1 MTSIARTLITLV
13 VAVAASSAP
22 CLAATESAQK
32 PMVTTVQMPVR
43 YLTYL
48 PKSYAPKGEPVP
60 LLVFLHGSGESGQ
73 DIEKVKV
80 WGPPAMI
87 EKGVDFPFIVIS
99 PQSATPR
106 GWNAELLKGML
117 DDVLSRYNV
126 DRKRI
131 YLTGLSMGG
140 FGAWEL
146 AARYPEV
153 FAALAPIAGGWNP
166 REAKRLKDIPTW
178 VFHGKKDDA
187 VPESASAAM
196 VEALKAA
203 GGNVKYTMLPEAG
216 HVEAWVY
223 AYEKAGLFEWFLQ
236 QRKP

>member
-1 MTSIARTLITLV
+1 MHHFVRPLSALLF
-13 VAVAASSAP
+13 AVAAAGAP
-22 CLAATESAQK
+22 GLAGADSPQK
-32 PMVTTVQMPVR
+32 AMVTTVQMPVR

-60 LLVFLHGSGESGQ
+60 LLLFLHGSGESGD
-73 DIEKVKV
+73 DIEKVKA
-80 WGPPAMI
+80 WGPPALI
-87 EKGVDFPFIVIS
+87 EKGTDFPFIVIS
-99 PQSATPR
+99 PQSPTPR
-106 GWNAELLKGML
+106 GWNAGLLKGML
-117 DDVLSRYNV
+117 DDVLAKYNV
-126 DRKRI
+126 DRKRV

-146 AARYPEV
+146 AARYPDT

-166 REAKRLKDIPTW
+166 REAKRLKDIPVW
-178 VFHGKKDDA
+178 AFHGKKDDA

-203 GGNVKYTMLPEAG
+203 GGNVKYTMLPDAG

-223 AYEKAGLFEWFLQ
+223 AYEKAGLFDWFLQ